1 MAIWEGK
8 GMEKRN
14 RTRDGD
20 RRDIERRNSM
30 YKKKKEEA

>member
-8 GMEKRN
+8 GMEKGN

-20 RRDIERRNSM
+20 RRDIERWKNM
-30 YKKKKEEA
+30 YKKNKEEA